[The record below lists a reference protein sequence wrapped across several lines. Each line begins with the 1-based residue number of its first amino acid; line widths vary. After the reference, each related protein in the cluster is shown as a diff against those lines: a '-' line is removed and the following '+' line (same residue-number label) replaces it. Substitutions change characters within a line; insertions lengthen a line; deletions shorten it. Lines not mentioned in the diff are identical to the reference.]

1 MRLRTRPVLF
11 ARLFVDAATTRPFL
25 RDLLCQRR
33 ASEPRTSPADRIMKE
48 SEVVVAPLPR
58 AA

>member
-25 RDLLCQRR
+25 RDLLDQRR
-33 ASEPRTSPADRIMKE
+33 AGEPALEPVKDGDNHDAPPA
-48 SEVVVAPLPR
+48 LPR